1 MGRQK
6 KKRRNVLKQRQVVNS
21 VEEEEETKIFSNG
34 IQTIVHSCSC
44 HSSLSLSLFDS

>member
-21 VEEEEETKIFSNG
+21 VEEEETKIFSNG